1 MHALKISKALVIFSH
16 PLAPSDHRV
25 FASVKCSNGW
35 KRRASRFAAAFVAT
49 PENLLTSDSIYQ
61 DFDPI
66 DELPG
71 QRSTM
76 YRHLGAHLHE
86 QGGVAGTFFRVW
98 APNALEVSVTC
109 DRNGW
114 QHGANRLSPSENG
127 VWWGFLAGVRAG
139 EKYKYSLRNIRGEVA
154 EKSDPFAFAAE
165 LRPATASIVCDLDAY
180 SWNDDEWIKQR
191 GNSDW
196 SRQPLSI
203 YEVHLGSWRRPTDGR
218 EFFLYEELAE
228 MLVEYCLELGYTHI
242 QLMPVTEH
250 PFDGSWGYQVTG
262 YFAPTSRFGSPQ
274 GFMHLVDSCHQ
285 AGIGVLTD
293 WVPGHF
299 PNDPHGLGRFDG
311 TALFEHEDPRK
322 GVHPDWDTYIFNYGR
337 TEVRDFLLSSARF
350 WCDKYHID
358 GLRVDAVASMLY
370 LDYSRPY
377 GEWLPNRE
385 GGREN
390 LDAITLLKEANT
402 MLHRGFPGV
411 MTCAEEST
419 SWPGVS
425 RPTSD
430 GGLGFTMKWDMG
442 WMHDTL
448 QYLRR
453 DSVHRKHHH
462 NELLFRM
469 VYAFNED
476 FVLPLSHDEVVH
488 GKRSLLSQMPGDEW
502 QQFANLRLL
511 YCYQYAM
518 PGKKLL
524 FMGDEIA
531 QRLEWDHDG
540 EVDWGSCDSSQHQ
553 GVQQLVGDL
562 NRAYVHERAL
572 HEADFT
578 QEGFQWIQCDD
589 AVCSVISLLRFSA
602 SRDECLVFALN
613 LTPVPREEYRLGVT
627 GPGFYREI
635 LNSDAELYGGSN
647 IGNAGGV
654 YSEEIPADGFEQSIA
669 VTLPP
674 LGMIIFKP

>member
-1 MHALKISKALVIFSH
+1 LSSYWNPQEFGAFDE
-16 PLAPSDHRV
+16 PPGR
-25 FASVKCSNGW
+25 CS
-35 KRRASRFAAAFVAT
+35 T
-49 PENLLTSDSIYQ
+49 L
-61 DFDPI
+61 
-66 DELPG
+66 
-71 QRSTM
+71 
-76 YRHLGAHLHE
+76 YRHLGAHIDE
-86 QGGVAGTFFRVW
+86 QDGVAGTFFRVW
-98 APNALEVSVTC
+98 APNAREVSVIC
-109 DRNGW
+109 DGNGW
-114 QHGANRLSPSENG
+114 QHGSNWLSPSDNG
-127 VWWGFLAGVRAG
+127 VWWGFLSGIHAG
-139 EKYKYSLRNIRGEVA
+139 EKYKYSLRDARGKLC

-165 LRPATASIVCDLDAY
+165 FRPATASIVCDLEAY
-180 SWNDDEWIKQR
+180 AWNDDGWITRR
-191 GNSDW
+191 GESDW

-203 YEVHLGSWRRPTDGR
+203 YEVHLGSWCRPTDHR
-218 EFFLYEELAE
+218 DFYSYEELAE
-228 MLVEYCLELGYTHI
+228 MLVSYCLEMGYTHI

-262 YFAPTSRFGSPQ
+262 YFAPTSRFGSPH
-274 GFMHLVDSCHQ
+274 GFMHFVDSCHQ

-322 GVHPDWDTYIFNYGR
+322 GIHPDWDTYIFNYGR
-337 TEVRDFLLSSARF
+337 TEVREFLLSSARF
-350 WCDKYHID
+350 WCDRYHID

-390 LDAITLLKEANT
+390 LDAITLLKDANT
-402 MLHRGFPGV
+402 MLHREFPGV

-425 RPTSD
+425 RPTCD

-442 WMHDTL
+442 WMHDS
-448 QYLRR
+448 LRYFR
-453 DSVHRKHHH
+453 REPIHRKHHH
-462 NELLFRM
+462 NELSFRM
-469 VYAFNED
+469 MYAFKEK

-488 GKRSLLSQMPGDEW
+488 GKRSLISQMPGDQW

-511 YCYQYAM
+511 YCYQYSM

-524 FMGDEIA
+524 FMGGEFA
-531 QRLEWDHDG
+531 QWLEWDHDG
-540 EVDWGSCDSSQHQ
+540 EVDWALCESPPHQ
-553 GVQQLVGDL
+553 GVQQLIRDL
-562 NRAYVHERAL
+562 NCVYRYEKAL

-578 QEGFQWIQCDD
+578 QDGFRWIQCDD
-589 AVCSVISLLRFSA
+589 AEHSVISLLRFSA
-602 SRDECLVFALN
+602 NRDECLVFALN
-613 LTPVPREEYRLGVT
+613 LTPVPREGYRLGVA
-627 GPGFYREI
+627 GRGYYREI
-635 LNSDAELYGGSN
+635 LNSDAEIYGGSN
-647 IGNAGGV
+647 LGNSGGV
-654 YSEEIPADGFEQSIA
+654 YSDETPADGFEQSIV